1 MKRIFLAAFS
11 TCAATLTFIVGVALP
26 LRAVA
31 VTDVTVVA
39 QAPTAF
45 QLPAARV

>member
-11 TCAATLTFIVGVALP
+11 TCAAMLTFFIGVALP

-31 VTDVTVVA
+31 QIHEA
-39 QAPTAF
+39 
-45 QLPAARV
+45 PAAINMPNTLM